1 MPELQMLRFT
11 IRNRRPW
18 SAQMQHVN
26 SVLDSFGLFWLD
38 NYEQRAK
45 HFLAKFLTANGS
57 SFTFRNRV
65 VGRKAQNV
73 RICACPGRDRGIE
86 ENAEAK
92 RRERD
97 PTFNS
102 SETQVLPIRI
112 STPNMTPPPTPQV
125 ISAPHSP
132 PTEGPS
138 TSAGSTEEVN
148 KTPIPRLTKKRCEY
162 ADCFFIPDL
171 IRQKWTKA

>member
-1 MPELQMLRFT
+1 
-11 IRNRRPW
+11 
-18 SAQMQHVN
+18 
-26 SVLDSFGLFWLD
+26 LDSFGGTTTSNEPSIFWQNFVIASGLI
-38 NYEQRAK
+38 
-45 HFLAKFLTANGS
+45 LLTLLILY
-57 SFTFRNRV
+57 RNRV

-102 SETQVLPIRI
+102 SETQVQPIRT

-125 ISAPHSP
+125 ISAAHSP
-132 PTEGPS
+132 PAEGPS
-138 TSAGSTEEVN
+138 TSAGSTEEAN
-148 KTPIPRLTKKRCEY
+148 KPPVPRLSKKRCEY
-162 ADCFFIPDL
+162 ADFF
-171 IRQKWTKA
+171 

>member
-1 MPELQMLRFT
+1 M
-11 IRNRRPW
+11 
-18 SAQMQHVN
+18 VC
-26 SVLDSFGLFWLD
+26 FGGTTTSK
-38 NYEQRAK
+38 EPSI
-45 HFLAKFLTANGS
+45 FLAKFCNCKWVNIVDTVDPLI
-57 SFTFRNRV
+57 TFRNRV

-102 SETQVLPIRI
+102 SETQVQPIRT

-132 PTEGPS
+132 PAEGPS
-138 TSAGSTEEVN
+138 TSAGSREEAN
-148 KTPIPRLTKKRCEY
+148 KAPVPKLSKKRCEY
-162 ADCFFIPDL
+162 ADYFLIPDL
-171 IRQKWTKA
+171 IRQK